1 MAGFADGRIIKNGL
15 IQTLP
20 ENNNA
25 GMKTEVSIPDPV
37 YIAFE
42 TLAVKLGM
50 SLNEL
55 HVKAM
60 AEFLARHKREAA
72 RPAESRWQDLSGDE
86 ITARL
91 NEIYDREPSHL
102 DPFIA
107 QLQALT
113 FEKEEW

>member
-1 MAGFADGRIIKNGL
+1 L

-25 GMKTEVSIPDPV
+25 DMRTEVSIPDPV

-55 HVKAM
+55 QVKAM
-60 AEFLARHKREAA
+60 TEFLARHKREDVRHAK
-72 RPAESRWQDLSGDE
+72 SRWQDLSGDE

-91 NEIYDREPSHL
+91 NEVYAHEPSHL
-102 DPFIA
+102 DPFLA
-107 QLQALT
+107 QLQART